1 MTELVELIC
10 LHKGQGPPSTLRSY
24 PLAAPAVESA
34 HRNLYEWID
43 AHPEVADGVEI
54 GQLPEVGEIAR
65 GATDSLSVQGRG
77 HFFDD
82 AGRRVERLGEF
93 RQHRGSL
100 TGGHQ
105 LRCTECGTSVRVTHE
120 ALMILLRH
128 VIGHPIDCT
137 TCRWTQHL
145 HTDELK
151 SLLKH
156 FAAAPNRNLLVLSG
170 IRGMLKE
177 FD

>member
-1 MTELVELIC
+1 
-10 LHKGQGPPSTLRSY
+10 
-24 PLAAPAVESA
+24 
-34 HRNLYEWID
+34 
-43 AHPEVADGVEI
+43 
-54 GQLPEVGEIAR
+54 
-65 GATDSLSVQGRG
+65 
-77 HFFDD
+77 
-82 AGRRVERLGEF
+82 
-93 RQHRGSL
+93 
-100 TGGHQ
+100 
-105 LRCTECGTSVRVTHE
+105 
-120 ALMILLRH
+120 MILLRH